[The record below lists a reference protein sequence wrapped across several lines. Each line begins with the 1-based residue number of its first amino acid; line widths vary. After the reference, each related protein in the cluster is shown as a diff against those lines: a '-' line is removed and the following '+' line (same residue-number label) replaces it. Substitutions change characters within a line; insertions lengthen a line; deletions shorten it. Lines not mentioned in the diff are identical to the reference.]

1 MRNATPP
8 CLDSFCRLDRLGLS
22 VTSQIIAEDHTVLIC
37 CPTTPASTCPGCGG
51 RGARHDTVVR
61 RLAHVPFGWKPT
73 VLEVQVPR
81 YRCLPCGR
89 VWRHDLRVA
98 APTRGKLSRDAV
110 TLAVKHIVID
120 RLSIARIAAIL
131 GVAWN
136 TCSDAILAAARDLLL
151 DVPTRL
157 DGVTTIGV
165 DEHVWRHTR
174 FGDKFVTVVIDLTPT
189 RTKTGPSR
197 LLAVVEGRSKAAL
210 KTWLEQQS
218 AAFREGV
225 EIVAMDGF
233 TGYKAAAVET
243 IDDVVTVMDPFHVV
257 ALVGDKL
264 DLCRQRLQQETLGH
278 RGRSGDPLYGIR
290 RVARTRA
297 GLLTDKQRY
306 RLAKVVLDE
315 RHGAFDVTWC
325 IYQDVIDAYQA
336 PDPKIGKQL
345 MTKVIDTL
353 QAGVPDG
360 LEELRSLGRT
370 LHRRRADV
378 LAFFDHPGTSN
389 GPTEAINGLLEH
401 LRGTAR
407 GFRNLSNYIARC
419 QAFLRAVGRS
429 VPCSCHHC
437 FTAKAL
443 I

>member
-1 MRNATPP
+1 MRNATSP

-22 VTSQIIAEDHTVLIC
+22 VTAQIIAEDHSVLVC
-37 CPTTPASTCPGCGG
+37 HPTTSATTCPECGG
-51 RGARHDTVVR
+51 GGVRHDTVIR

-73 VLEVQVPR
+73 VLEVLVPR
-81 YRCLPCGR
+81 YRCLPCR
-89 VWRHDLRVA
+89 RLWRHDLRAA
-98 APTRGKLSRDAV
+98 APTRGKLSRDAI

-197 LLAVVEGRSKAAL
+197 LLAVLEGRSKQAF

-218 AAFREGV
+218 DAFRAGV

-233 TGYKAAAVET
+233 TGYKTAAVET
-243 IDDVVTVMDPFHVV
+243 INDVITVMDPFHVV
-257 ALVGDKL
+257 ALAGDKL
-264 DLCRQRLQQETLGH
+264 DQCRQRLQQETLGH

-297 GLLTDKQRY
+297 GLLTPKQWF
-306 RLAKVVLDE
+306 RLLNVFRDDCHAAFEITWEVYQRVV
-315 RHGAFDVTWC
+315 
-325 IYQDVIDAYQA
+325 DAYQA
-336 PDPKIGKQL
+336 PAPQRGKQL
-345 MTKVIDTL
+345 MTELIDAIK
-353 QAGVPDG
+353 AGVPDG
-360 LEELRSLGRT
+360 LEELRTLGRT
-370 LHRRRADV
+370 LHRRRLDI

-389 GPTEAINGLLEH
+389 GPSEAINGLLEH

-407 GFRNLSNYIARC
+407 GFRNLGNYIARC
-419 QAFLRAVGRS
+419 LLDAGGFRPLIHS
-429 VPCSCHHC
+429 V
-437 FTAKAL
+437 L
-443 I
+443 